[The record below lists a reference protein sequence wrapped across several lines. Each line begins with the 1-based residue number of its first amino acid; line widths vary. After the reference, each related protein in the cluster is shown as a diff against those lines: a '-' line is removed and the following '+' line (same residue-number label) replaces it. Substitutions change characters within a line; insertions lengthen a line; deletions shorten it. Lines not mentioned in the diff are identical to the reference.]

1 MRLGSGK
8 RRWRIPE
15 PLTLERRAELL
26 EAVPSHEHGWFYASE
41 ISAKRAELFTLE
53 DEGLLVSHAEHGAS
67 SIVFRRRA

>member
-1 MRLGSGK
+1 MRLGAGK
-8 RRWRIPE
+8 RRWRIPG
-15 PLTLERRAELL
+15 PISRERRGELL
-26 EAVPSHEHGWFYASE
+26 AAIPSHEHGWFYARE

>member
-8 RRWRIPE
+8 RRWRVTE
-15 PLTLERRAELL
+15 PLTRERREELL
-26 EAVPSHEHGWFYASE
+26 AAIPSHEHGWFYASE

-53 DEGLLVSHAEHGAS
+53 DEGVLMSHAEHGAS